1 MKVTITGF
9 INFKP
14 KEWEGANEFHFHSC
28 KLPDCGFVAVMPHTI
43 EVDIP
48 DDFDPRAKQVELLK
62 AEKNRIM
69 GEFQARVTAIERK
82 ISELTSIEFEVPA

>member
-9 INFKP
+9 INFKS
-14 KEWEGANEFHFHSC
+14 KDWEGGNDFHFHSC
-28 KLPDCGFVAVMPHTI
+28 KLPDCGYVAVMPHTI

-48 DDFDPRAKQVELLK
+48 DDFDPRGQQVELLK

-69 GEFQARVTAIERK
+69 GEFQARVTAIERQ
-82 ISELTSIEFEVPA
+82 ISELMSIECRVPT